1 MESPDQPKR
10 LLEHV
15 FKSLALKGKQF
26 EIFQAASDEKSYV
39 YKEVFLQKLDDNIL
53 LLLSRNNFTKM
64 KYPKF
69 YEFYNKHCVS
79 RTYHFHIF
87 KCSDPNCPWHE
98 PVIFGE
104 IANFGEP
111 VPSEIADGTVKYI
124 LGSDPSEKFIPSKLE
139 NPGKR
144 THRILFTPTGQTAI
158 NVGKIVKCIHC
169 LKPCVVYAKKKLCD
183 AHKRLM
189 KCMLNDFQDV
199 CRTVFHDLPIDDKDK
214 DSNIL
219 EMLHCQENLTC
230 ESPMEIP
237 YCSSRLFK
245 NLCFYCGRGK
255 ESNAEQY

>member
-39 YKEVFLQKLDDNIL
+39 YKEVFLQKFDDNIL

-87 KCSDPNCPWHE
+87 KCSDIDCPWHE
-98 PVIFGE
+98 PIRFGK

-111 VPSEIADGTVKYI
+111 VPSESADGTDKYI
-124 LGSDPSEKFIPSKLE
+124 LGSDPSGKFLPSKLE
-139 NPGKR
+139 NLGKR
-144 THRILFTPTGQTAI
+144 THGIPFTPTAQFAI
-158 NVGKIVKCIHC
+158 NVG
-169 LKPCVVYAKKKLCD
+169 
-183 AHKRLM
+183 
-189 KCMLNDFQDV
+189 
-199 CRTVFHDLPIDDKDK
+199 
-214 DSNIL
+214 
-219 EMLHCQENLTC
+219 
-230 ESPMEIP
+230 
-237 YCSSRLFK
+237 
-245 NLCFYCGRGK
+245 
-255 ESNAEQY
+255 